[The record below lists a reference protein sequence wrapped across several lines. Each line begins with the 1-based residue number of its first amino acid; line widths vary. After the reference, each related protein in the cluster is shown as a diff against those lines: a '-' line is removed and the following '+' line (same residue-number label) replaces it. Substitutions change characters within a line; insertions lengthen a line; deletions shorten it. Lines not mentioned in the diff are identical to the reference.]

1 MAGGGKVKG
10 YLILQDGTKYQGTLF
25 GATKVQAGEVVFNTS
40 MTGYQEIMSDPSYY
54 NQIVVMTYPLIG
66 NYGIHH
72 HINQSKGPI
81 VKGFV
86 VRESSDIYT
95 HWNGVMSLDD
105 YLKANDIMGLSGID
119 TRALVRKIRD
129 QGTMKGVIV
138 PEDISSEE
146 ALSLMNAA
154 KFQDYV
160 KAVTTPLPFD
170 LWPLGE
176 PVAKV
181 AVMDFGIKRNIIRAL
196 LKRNVSLRVFPAFT
210 PFEEIKAFAPDGIF
224 MSNGPGDPEE
234 IPGVIKVV
242 GQVIEEEFPTFG
254 ICLGHQL
261 IALSLGG
268 KTVPM
273 KYGHRGGNHPVK
285 DLNRDKIVITAQN
298 HGYVVTRESIEKLPV
313 VLTHVNL
320 NDQTIEGFKHRTKP
334 LFSVQYHPEASP
346 GPDDS
351 DYLFDEFLQMILTN
365 KKEATQDEK

>member
-1 MAGGGKVKG
+1 VKG
-10 YLILQDGTKYQGTLF
+10 YLILKDGTQYWGDIF
-25 GATKVQAGEVVFNTS
+25 GAQKVMAGEVVFNTS

-81 VKGFV
+81 VKGFI

-95 HWNGVMSLDD
+95 HWNGIMSLND

-129 QGTMKGVIV
+129 QGTMKGIIV
-138 PEDISSEE
+138 PEDISKE
-146 ALSLMNAA
+146 AALDLIDSA
-154 KFQDYV
+154 KFEDYV
-160 KAVTTPLPFD
+160 KAVTTPIPYD
-170 LWPLGE
+170 LWPLGD
-176 PVAKV
+176 PVAQV

-196 LKRNVSLRVFPAFT
+196 LKRNMSLRIFPADT
-210 PFEEIKAFAPDGIF
+210 SFEVIEAFAPDGIF
-224 MSNGPGDPEE
+224 MSNGPGDPGE
-234 IPGVIKVV
+234 IPGVIQVV
-242 GQVIEEEFPTFG
+242 GQVIDAQIPTFG

-268 KTVPM
+268 ETVPM

-320 NDQTIEGFKHRTKP
+320 NDQTVEGFRHQNKP

-351 DYLFDEFLQMILTN
+351 DYLFDEFLEMILKN
-365 KKEATQDEK
+365 KKEAAKG